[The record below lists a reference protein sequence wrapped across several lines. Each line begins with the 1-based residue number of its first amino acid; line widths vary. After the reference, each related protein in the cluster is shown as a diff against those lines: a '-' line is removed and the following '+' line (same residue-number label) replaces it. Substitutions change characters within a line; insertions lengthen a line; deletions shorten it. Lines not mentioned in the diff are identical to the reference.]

1 MNIQDSAQ
9 KKEMDVD
16 VGFLFLSLLAA
27 LTFAFAAGAYS
38 SFKAIDAAVGGLH
51 LEGGKGFA
59 ANAPFALS
67 ATAAAVMNGLALLWA
82 VGLIIFREGYPRSW
96 PRIAGYL
103 LLTPSIGVLLRI
115 LWVQWFR

>member
-1 MNIQDSAQ
+1 MNTQNTAQ
-9 KKEMDVD
+9 KKEMDI
-16 VGFLFLSLLAA
+16 GFLLLSLLAA

-59 ANAPFALS
+59 ANFPFAAS

-82 VGLIIFREGYPRSW
+82 VGLFIFREGSPLSR
-96 PRIAGYL
+96 PRIGGYL

-115 LWVQWFR
+115 LWVQWFH